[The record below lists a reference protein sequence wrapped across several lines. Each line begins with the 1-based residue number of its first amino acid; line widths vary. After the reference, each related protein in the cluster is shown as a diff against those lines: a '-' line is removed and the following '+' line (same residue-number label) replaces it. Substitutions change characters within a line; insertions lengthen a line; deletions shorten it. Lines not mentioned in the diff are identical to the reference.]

1 MAIVARSIRGR
12 VQAQASARHGAA
24 TWLLERATAVALVPL
39 GVWFW
44 VSALGLAGAS
54 YEEARA
60 WLAGP
65 FNTTAMLLLV
75 VTLFWHTQLGLRV
88 IVEDYVHHEP
98 TRLVSLL
105 LVNFAT
111 IALGSLCVVAVLK
124 VSLGS

>member
-1 MAIVARSIRGR
+1 ML
-12 VQAQASARHGAA
+12 QAEHQALGAGQQRRQPLQQGLHGNDHDPALELRQA
-24 TWLLERATAVALVPL
+24 LERGLVDAIGGEP
-39 GVWFW
+39 
-44 VSALGLAGAS
+44 
-54 YEEARA
+54 EARA

-111 IALGSLCVVAVLK
+111 IALGSLCVVEVLK